1 MRREI
6 GIGNGLQKPIN
17 TRIRFFIIV
26 LWNESMSVDWI
37 LTMDVTSHEKGW
49 YVTSFQI
56 GIKHVWMGNQKQ
68 RERER
73 VGYQCII
80 CFRWNR
86 SQTRKSCNR
95 IQNMPSMNCPLSRM
109 LYSEI
114 IHFKAVILHHF
125 DRIDICKIVNRSNHT
140 FIENI
145 CPKKGKIHFVGSSIS
160 FGFHWIASLAPD
172 TIFIHTIEIY
182 IIYRYI

>member
-56 GIKHVWMGNQKQ
+56 GIKHV
-68 RERER
+68 
-73 VGYQCII
+73 
-80 CFRWNR
+80 
-86 SQTRKSCNR
+86 
-95 IQNMPSMNCPLSRM
+95 
-109 LYSEI
+109 
-114 IHFKAVILHHF
+114 
-125 DRIDICKIVNRSNHT
+125 
-140 FIENI
+140 
-145 CPKKGKIHFVGSSIS
+145 
-160 FGFHWIASLAPD
+160 
-172 TIFIHTIEIY
+172 
-182 IIYRYI
+182 